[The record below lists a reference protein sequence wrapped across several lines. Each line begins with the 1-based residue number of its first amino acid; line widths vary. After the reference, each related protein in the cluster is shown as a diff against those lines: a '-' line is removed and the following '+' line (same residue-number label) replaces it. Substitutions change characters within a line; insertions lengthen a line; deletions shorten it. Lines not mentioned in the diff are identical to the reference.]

1 MSRPS
6 RAVITL
12 ATTKVVFLEMAV
24 ALARSFLY
32 WNKDPDLRFQL
43 VTDLAFEPPA
53 DLRPIEIVRVEPG
66 RLGTGFSPKLHLD
79 SLAPADRT
87 LFIDS
92 DCLCFGPL
100 DYVFDRF
107 AGRKVGVVGRTLTSG
122 EWFCDI
128 EETRARFKLGP
139 MPHFNGGLYYI
150 ERGPEVTELYRR
162 ARALEARYDEI
173 GLIRLRGRP
182 NDEILLSIALAE
194 RGWMPLPEDGTIL
207 GNINT
212 IYPVIHALDVLSG
225 VCRMSNPSPVDPR
238 HLPAFPVAE
247 ARPRIVHFLDEGTE
261 LWQYRA
267 EALKIGLVQRRG
279 VPVPIARLVAEG
291 GIGMPGRS
299 FDAFR
304 EAFRPWYRRLFGV
317 RRIKPTEKSRI

>member
-1 MSRPS
+1 VSQPT

-12 ATTKVVFLEMAV
+12 ATTKVVFLEMAF

-32 WNKDPDLRFQL
+32 WNRDPDLKFHL
-43 VTDLAFEPPA
+43 ITDLVFELPA
-53 DLRPIEIVRVEPG
+53 DLRPIEIVRVAPG
-66 RLGTGFSPKLHLD
+66 KLGMGFSPKLHLD
-79 SLAPADRT
+79 SLVPADQT

-92 DCLCFGPL
+92 DCLCLGPL
-100 DYVFDRF
+100 DYVFGRF

-122 EWFCDI
+122 AWFCDI
-128 EETRARFKLGP
+128 EKTRARFGLGP

-150 ERGPEVTELYRR
+150 ERGDEVTELYRR
-162 ARALEARYDEI
+162 ARELEGRYDEI
-173 GLIRLRGRP
+173 GLVRLRGRA

-194 RGWMPLPEDGTIL
+194 RGWMPLPEDGTVL
-207 GNINT
+207 GNVNT

-225 VCRMSNPSPVDPR
+225 VCRMSNPPPADPR

-247 ARPRIVHFLDEGTE
+247 SRPRIVHFLDEGTE

-267 EALKIGLVQRRG
+267 EELKIRLVQQRG
-279 VPVPIARLVAEG
+279 VSVPIARFIADGTIGVA
-291 GIGMPGRS
+291 GRS

-304 EAFRPWYRRLFGV
+304 ESFRPWYRRLFGV